1 MWCPEFFRI
10 IHCWYLR
17 YFRCDNANDIRSSSK
32 SKEKYE
38 SVSNF
43 DYVIAVTLMGTF
55 VSCLGGFIIYN
66 FIFPKTI
73 AIVHD
78 SVRLWDFR
86 TPIILGEIGA
96 VVGLLVAGITTK
108 NKNYKVILI
117 TAIPVCVLAAYL
129 LSS

>member
-1 MWCPEFFRI
+1 M
-10 IHCWYLR
+10 
-17 YFRCDNANDIRSSSK
+17 
-32 SKEKYE
+32 
-38 SVSNF
+38 
-43 DYVIAVTLMGTF
+43 IAVTLMGTF